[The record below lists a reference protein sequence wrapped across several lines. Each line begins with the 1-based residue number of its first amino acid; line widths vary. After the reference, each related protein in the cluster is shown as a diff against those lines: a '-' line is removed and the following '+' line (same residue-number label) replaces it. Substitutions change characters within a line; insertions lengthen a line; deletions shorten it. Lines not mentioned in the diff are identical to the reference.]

1 MLSEKFKVGLLKKY
15 IFHYLLILTYVYIFI
30 NGLQASDKGSRQ
42 MLIGTMLHDIFQ
54 KATTRGFGGD
64 ILQKL
69 ALQSAHVP
77 KYLKEM

>member
-1 MLSEKFKVGLLKKY
+1 
-15 IFHYLLILTYVYIFI
+15 
-30 NGLQASDKGSRQ
+30 

-64 ILQKL
+64 VLQKL
-69 ALQSAHVP
+69 ALHTVHGP